1 MQRRLN
7 FAVIIDGAGLALEP
21 LCGRPSN
28 ITMCGIAGLWERGGA
43 SREDLAR
50 SVEDMTQAL
59 SHRGPDDS
67 GIWIDAETGI
77 ALGHRRLS
85 IIDLSPAGHQPM
97 RSPDRR
103 FVITYNGECYNFADL
118 RNELAVRGAVFRGQ
132 SDTEV
137 IVEGCVYWGVEET
150 ISRLNGMFALAIWDR
165 DERRLCLA
173 RDRMGEKP
181 LYWAQFGPLV
191 LFGSELKALRAVPTW
206 QPRLNRGAVAAFLRH
221 NYVPGPATIYE
232 GINKVPPGAFVS
244 IGVRSAREGTY
255 WNLKNAAVAGL
266 NDPHIGS
273 EAELTDS
280 LEALLLDAVA
290 RRMVSDVPLGAFL
303 SGGYDSSSV
312 VALMQKSASQPVK
325 TFTIS
330 FDRAG
335 FDESKHAE
343 AVARHLQ
350 TDHTTF
356 PVSGAEALAVVPK
369 LARMYDEPFADSS
382 QIPTHIVSALT
393 RQRVTV
399 ALSGDGGDE
408 LFSGYNR
415 YQWAEKIWAPGEKL
429 PVALRRTM
437 ATAIRSIPPQIY
449 DNVSRALPYLRR
461 VAQVGHKAHRLAQTL
476 EVSSIDDV
484 YYRLVSHHE
493 RPAEF
498 LLDAAETRSPLWD
511 QDLQFLPDPIDRMRY
526 LDILTYLP
534 DDILT
539 KVDRASMAVA
549 LEVRVPL
556 LDHRVVE
563 WVWRLPGSLNAR
575 APRAKHLLR
584 RVLARHVPDRLVERP
599 KMGFGVPLAD
609 WLRGPLREWAES
621 LMSERMLVADGIFRP
636 SAVRSL
642 WTRFVNG
649 KQHDDNLVWNILM
662 FQSWYRAWGPG
673 AMSAQPL
680 PQKPALAAS
689 A

>member
-1 MQRRLN
+1 
-7 FAVIIDGAGLALEP
+7 
-21 LCGRPSN
+21 
-28 ITMCGIAGLWERGGA
+28 MCGIAGLWQRDGA
-43 SREDLAR
+43 SREGLAL
-50 SVEDMTQAL
+50 SVEDMTGAL

-67 GIWIDAETGI
+67 GVWVDSEAGI

-97 RSPDRR
+97 RSSDRR

-118 RNELAVRGAVFRGQ
+118 RNDLVARGAMFRGQ

-137 IVEGCVYWGVEET
+137 IIEGCVHWGVKET
-150 ISRLNGMFALAIWDR
+150 ISRINGMFALAIWDAH
-165 DERRLCLA
+165 ERRLYLA

-181 LYWAQFGPLV
+181 LYWAVFDSLV
-191 LFGSELKALRAVPTW
+191 LFGSELKALRAVPSW
-206 QPRLNRGAVAAFLRH
+206 HPRLNRGAVAAFLRH
-221 NYVPGPATIYE
+221 NYVPGPFTIYE
-232 GINKVPPGAFVS
+232 GVNKLPPGRFVS
-244 IGVRSAREGTY
+244 IGARSVQENTY
-255 WNLKNAAVAGL
+255 WNLEEAVSHGR
-266 NDPHIGS
+266 NDPHAGG
-273 EAELTDS
+273 EEELTES
-280 LEALLLDAVA
+280 LDALLQDAVA

-303 SGGYDSSSV
+303 SGGYDSSSI
-312 VALMQKSASQPVK
+312 VALMQKSSAQPVK

-330 FDRAG
+330 FDHAT

-343 AVARHLQ
+343 AVARHLK

-369 LARMYDEPFADSS
+369 LAQMYDEPFADSS

-415 YQWAEKIWAPGEKL
+415 YQWAEKVWGSGGKL
-429 PVALRRTM
+429 PRAARRTV
-437 ATAIRSIPPQIY
+437 AAAIRTIPPQWY
-449 DNVSRALPYLRR
+449 DYVSRTLPYMRR
-461 VAQVGHKAHRLAQTL
+461 IPQVGHKAHRLAQTL

-498 LLDAAETRSPLWD
+498 LLDAVEARNPLWGR
-511 QDLQFLPDPIDRMRY
+511 DLRKFLTDPIERMHY
-526 LDILTYLP
+526 FDMLTYLP

-539 KVDRASMAVA
+539 KVDRASMAVG

-563 WVWRLPGSLNAR
+563 WVWRLPAAMNAR
-575 APRAKHLLR
+575 APRTKHLLR
-584 RVLARHVPDRLVERP
+584 RVLARYVPDRLVERP
-599 KMGFGVPLAD
+599 KMGFGVPLAQ
-609 WLRGPLREWAES
+609 WLRGPLRDWADA
-621 LMSERMLVADGIFRP
+621 LITQHALQADDVFRP
-636 SAVRSL
+636 SMVRAL
-642 WTRFVNG
+642 WTQFLAG
-649 KQHDDNLVWNILM
+649 DDRDYYLIWNVLM
-662 FQSWYRAWGPG
+662 FQDWYRSWGAGVMPAQCQTRG
-673 AMSAQPL
+673 AAV
-680 PQKPALAAS
+680 AAS